1 MGKIVNLKNLAL
13 ILILSFILLSPIFCY
28 AATGNL
34 KDAFKKGGPL
44 DQVAGDKGAGYNINQ
59 TGPESMISKVITTA
73 LTFVGVIFLVLAIYG
88 GYTWMIA
95 RGNEQEVEKAKN
107 TLIAAVIGLVI
118 VIAAYAVSWFVIN
131 SLSGAALKSGANK
144 TLNGQEQEQSAPIK
158 SDLPTFDPVPF

>member
-1 MGKIVNLKNLAL
+1 MIKTAKKI
-13 ILILSFILLSPIFCY
+13 FIASIFLLLFVGINFCY
-28 AATGNL
+28 AADKNL
-34 KDAFKKGGPL
+34 KDAFDVGGPL
-44 DQVAGDKGAGYNINQ
+44 QQVAGEKGAGYNINQ

-88 GYTWMIA
+88 GYIWMIA

-158 SDLPTFDPVPF
+158 SDLPTFDPVSF